1 MRILRMLPHLLKCK
15 FRFSRDRFRKVFID
29 VYWKYHIGSYSM
41 ILSWLMTV
49 HSPRRLAEATSVLTR
64 KSRFNNAQTCAN
76 HLMDLSQKYTEI
88 IKNQGSLEN
97 QARQCMQVDYGISSK
112 MTVY

>member
-49 HSPRRLAEATSVLTR
+49 HIYIYRCKIGTPVLT
-64 KSRFNNAQTCAN
+64 SN
-76 HLMDLSQKYTEI
+76 
-88 IKNQGSLEN
+88 
-97 QARQCMQVDYGISSK
+97 YGISLKGNSAMQRFK
-112 MTVY
+112 LQPKTNRSFQQNGSRPIEFV